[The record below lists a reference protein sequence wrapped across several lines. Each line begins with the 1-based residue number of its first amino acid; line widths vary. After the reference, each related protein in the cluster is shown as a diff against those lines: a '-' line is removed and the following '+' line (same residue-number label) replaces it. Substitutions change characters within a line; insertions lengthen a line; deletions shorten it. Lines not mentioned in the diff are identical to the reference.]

1 MLRRDADSCVEFV
14 RTRAQAPD
22 HRAELD
28 RFGPCAEH
36 EQNLDHVSS
45 VYLSVGKIGTAN
57 SPDNDS
63 KKIPPLDA
71 RLGESS
77 GVPRHQ
83 PSRAAVRMGTR
94 LDPRLAYRRAPAAE
108 RPRPARVSA
117 RSQPGDIG
125 LER

>member
-36 EQNLDHVSS
+36 EQNLDHFSS

-77 GVPRHQ
+77 GIPRHK
-83 PSRAAVRMGTR
+83 PRCAAVRMGTR
-94 LDPRLAYRRAPAAE
+94 LDTRLAHGRAPAAD
-108 RPRPARVSA
+108 RPCPARISS
-117 RSQPGDIG
+117 RPQPGDIG